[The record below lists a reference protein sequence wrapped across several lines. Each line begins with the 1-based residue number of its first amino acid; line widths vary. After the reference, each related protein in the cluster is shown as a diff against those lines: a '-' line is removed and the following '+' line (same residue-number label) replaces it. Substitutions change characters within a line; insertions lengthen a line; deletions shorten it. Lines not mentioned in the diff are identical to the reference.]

1 MPGQTMSGRSGRL
14 GRQHMRV
21 YQGTLTLQEHVYFS
35 SHEIGILFASEP
47 VIGNYALTYAL
58 GLCASPYYWAG
69 GPRYKEDLAPLNAQG
84 IYVTPATFV
93 TLYYAFQQFNAQTD
107 TYYSRF
113 DQNAI
118 GTIREQKA
126 RPNNFPQNGKLRLLG
141 LGSVAH
147 CFVLSANDT
156 PLSLPTYI
164 RLGKFLSKVRV
175 VWQEVRAQAADLHM
189 HELRLMLNPVD
200 FSPDVDTQILSLVS
214 VHPTPL
220 VGAAL
225 FSGQAWHLTA
235 IDHQQAP
242 IVDVLPQGM
251 RYGVEVLP

>member
-1 MPGQTMSGRSGRL
+1 
-14 GRQHMRV
+14 MRA
-21 YQGTLTLQEHVYFS
+21 YQGTLTLCEHVFFS

-69 GPRYKEDLAPLNAQG
+69 GPRYKEDLTPLNTQG
-84 IYVTPATFV
+84 VYVTPATFD
-93 TLYYAFQQFNAQTD
+93 TLSYAFQQFNAQTD
-107 TYYSRF
+107 SYYSRF

-118 GTIREQKA
+118 GTVREQKT

-147 CFVLSANDT
+147 CYVLNANDM
-156 PLSLPTYI
+156 PLPLPSYI
-164 RLGKFLSKVRV
+164 RLGKFHSKVRII
-175 VWQEVRAQAADLHM
+175 WQELRTQAI
-189 HELRLMLNPVD
+189 ELRSHEVRVMLNPVD
-200 FSPDVDTQILSLVS
+200 MPPELGMQILSLVS

-225 FSGQAWHLTA
+225 FSGQGWQLAALN
-235 IDHQQAP
+235 QQPAP
-242 IVDVLPQGM
+242 LVDTLPQGM